1 MKTMRKRFGFLSLI
15 LVLVMSVTVLTACA
29 NKDKDKNNTTPV
41 KLATPVVTIAD
52 DGTAS
57 WKAID
62 GATKYA
68 YSLNDA
74 TPVEITATSIKLDA
88 GDTIKVRAIG
98 DDKKFTTSD
107 FSASAKYLNE
117 LFKMTFAW
125 ANDIDNKIV
134 KLTVTFTDIAQNK
147 THDIIFETTNL
158 GEASEKTTVTR
169 GSAPD
174 TKTEEINIPVV
185 TFTNKKGTKTFHGYN
200 LSDIIANM
208 KNKKGDKQFV
218 GEYVCIKAINA
229 DNALKIITAS
239 DVEGY
244 KFCYNTELKSTDP
257 ADATTR
263 IQKGDNNETQQNRV
277 QSLIFFGK

>member
-1 MKTMRKRFGFLSLI
+1 MKKSIKFLSLL
-15 LVLVMSVTVLTACA
+15 LVVVMAVAVLTACA
-29 NKDKDKNNTTPV
+29 NKYKNKDTTPV

-74 TPVEITATSIKLDA
+74 TPVEITATSVKLDA

-98 DDKKFTTSD
+98 DDKKFATGD

-117 LFKMTFAW
+117 LYKMTFAW

-134 KLTVTFTDIAQNK
+134 KLTVTFTDVAQNK

-158 GEASEKTTVTR
+158 DEASQKTTVTR

-174 TKTEEINIPVV
+174 TKTEEINVSV
-185 TFTNKKGTKTFHGYN
+185 ATFTNKKGTKTFHGYY

-208 KNKKGDKQFV
+208 KNKKGDKNFV

-244 KFCYNTELKSTDP
+244 KFCYNTERKADEP

-263 IQKGDNNETQQNRV
+263 IQKGDDNNTQQNRV
-277 QSLIFFGK
+277 QSIIFFGK

>member
-1 MKTMRKRFGFLSLI
+1 MKKRIKYLSLI
-15 LVLVMSVTVLTACA
+15 LVVVMAVTVLTACA
-29 NKDKDKNNTTPV
+29 NKDKYKNNTTPV
-41 KLATPVVTIAD
+41 KLAIPVVTIAD

-74 TPVEITATSIKLDA
+74 TPIEITATSVKLDA

-98 DDKKFTTSD
+98 DDKKFTTGD

-174 TKTEEINIPVV
+174 TKTEEIDVSV
-185 TFTNKKGTKTFHGYN
+185 ATFTNKKGTKTFHGYY

-208 KNKKGDKQFV
+208 KNKKGDKIFV
-218 GEYVCIKAINA
+218 GEYICIKAINA
-229 DNALKIITAS
+229 DNALKIITAI

-244 KFCYNTELKSTDP
+244 KFCYNTERKSDEP
-257 ADATTR
+257 AGATTR
-263 IQKGDNNETQQNRV
+263 IQKDNDNNTQQNRV
-277 QSLIFFGK
+277 QSIIFFGK